1 MSLTNK
7 LANNLFDEWRAKDE
21 VEEQARHKYKLEAE
35 ELRSLGQCLLPAT
48 KLSEFQC
55 SIEPS
60 STNTKLKQ
68 PTKADLALLLTWLS
82 YDEDSFSSSNNTTN
96 PAPFFSRAGAPI
108 CEAFA
113 ENNLRCLYLEG
124 VDFPLA
130 FAVTKDK
137 NFKIDIMGV
146 FTGAKRKGVGGLLV
160 QAVISLIRL
169 SKFKGRYEIDSLIS
183 SILFWRSCG
192 FEVVPPSQI
201 ETEKMKFLE
210 FQRPMFL
217 EMK

>member
-1 MSLTNK
+1 MIKRGVVLVEFVEDPKNIFQNHHSPSVMSLTNK

-21 VEEQARHKYKLEAE
+21 AEEQARHKYKLEAE

-55 SIEPS
+55 STEPS

-146 FTGAKRKGVGGLLV
+146 FTGAKRKGVGGE
-160 QAVISLIRL
+160 
-169 SKFKGRYEIDSLIS
+169 RYRIP
-183 SILFWRSCG
+183 R
-192 FEVVPPSQI
+192 
-201 ETEKMKFLE
+201 
-210 FQRPMFL
+210 
-217 EMK
+217 